1 MKNVFVKFIVL
12 SLILL
17 SINVISQEK
26 KNEISVGDLAEW
38 IANDTTIVI
47 LDVRNPEE
55 LVGELGHI
63 NGVINIPVYDLE
75 KRIKELNDYKER
87 KIAVICRSGNR
98 SRYGTAIL
106 LQNGFNAYN
115 VLGGMRA
122 YREVIPMKTK

>member
-1 MKNVFVKFIVL
+1 MNNIFTKFGLLFLFLFSLNVL
-12 SLILL
+12 
-17 SINVISQEK
+17 SQEK

-38 IANDTTIVI
+38 IANDTTSVI

-63 NGVINIPVYDLE
+63 KNVVNIPVYDLE
-75 KRIKELNDYKER
+75 KRLEELNDFKDK
-87 KIAVICRSGNR
+87 KIAVICRSGSR

-122 YREVIPMKTK
+122 YRKIIPIKPK